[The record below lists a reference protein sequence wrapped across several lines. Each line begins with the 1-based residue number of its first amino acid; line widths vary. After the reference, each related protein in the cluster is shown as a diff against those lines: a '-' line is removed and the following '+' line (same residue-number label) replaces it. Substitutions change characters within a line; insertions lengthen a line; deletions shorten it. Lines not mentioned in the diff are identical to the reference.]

1 MLTELRISN
10 FGVIDQ
16 LAIEFHP
23 GFTVL
28 TGETGAGKSLLIDA
42 LALLLGGRASAD
54 QIRAG
59 AQEAR
64 LEAVFSLA
72 STDPLLEEL
81 RRDNYVES
89 GASDLTI
96 HRVVAASGRN
106 RNYLNANPVPLHL
119 LERLGGT
126 LVDIHGQHDQQ
137 SLLAPGVQLNA
148 LDSFGRLRDLRAEH
162 EAAYE
167 TWMHHRRSLA
177 ELQREI
183 SEQRRREDYLRHQIA
198 EIDEVDP
205 APGEDEALEAE
216 RRRLA
221 NAQRLRQLAGDIYA
235 RLYGDEE
242 GILKALG
249 EVKKYLAELSLLDAV
264 PAGWT
269 PFCEDAMVQLRELAG
284 QARDYEGRLEDD
296 PERLAQVER
305 RLDVLERL
313 KKKYGG
319 SLAAVVEQA
328 QSLRRDVAGLDAAEE
343 RLAER
348 ARLADEAERREQ
360 ELAVQLSQKRA
371 GVARDLQRRVAGELA
386 ALRMERTKFEVLVEK
401 TTDGERGPTGQ
412 DQVQLLLSAN
422 PGEPLRPMARVVSGG
437 ELSRVMLA
445 LKTILAGSDRVPVL
459 IFDEIDA
466 GVGGAVAE
474 LMGRRLRELARH
486 HQVLCVT
493 HWPQVAVQAHR
504 HCLIEKTMKEGRT
517 LTRVRELKGAERE
530 AEIARMVG
538 GVTVTKNVRAAAA
551 EMMGTVRKR
560 NQDGGR

>member
-16 LAIEFHP
+16 VAIEFHP

-42 LALLLGGRASAD
+42 LALLLGARASAD

-59 AQEAR
+59 AEETH

-72 STDPLLEEL
+72 SDNTLLEEL
-81 RRDNYVES
+81 RRENYLDS
-89 GASDLTI
+89 TTSDLII

-137 SLLAPGVQLNA
+137 SLLVSGVQLDT
-148 LDSFGRLRDLRAEH
+148 LDAFGHLRDLRAKH

-167 TWMHHRRSLA
+167 TWMSHRRSLA

-183 SEQRRREDYLRHQIA
+183 SERRQREDYLRYQIE
-198 EIDEVDP
+198 EINGADP
-205 APGEDEALEAE
+205 EPGEDEALEAD

-221 NAQRLRQLAGDIYA
+221 NAQHLRQLAAHVYE
-235 RLYGDEE
+235 RLYGDED
-242 GILKALG
+242 GILRALG
-249 EVKKYLAELSLLDAV
+249 QVKKHLVELGLLDPL
-264 PAGWT
+264 PAGWM
-269 PFCEDAMVQLRELAG
+269 PLFEEAMVQLRELAG
-284 QARDYEGRLEDD
+284 QVRDYEGRLEDD
-296 PERLAQVER
+296 PDRLAQVER

-319 SLAAVVEQA
+319 SLAALLKQA
-328 QSLRRDVAGLDAAEE
+328 ESLRREMGVLDAAE
-343 RLAER
+343 RQLAEQ
-348 ARLADEAERREQ
+348 ARLADEAERREY
-360 ELAVQLSQKRA
+360 ELAVQLSQERTR
-371 GVARDLQRRVAGELA
+371 VAKDLQRKVAGELA
-386 ALRMERTKFEVLVEK
+386 ALRMERTRFEVLVEK
-401 TTDGERGPTGQ
+401 TVDGERGPTGQ

-422 PGEPLRPMARVVSGG
+422 PGEPLRPLARVASGG

-445 LKTILAGSDRVPVL
+445 LKTILAGIDRVPVL

-474 LMGRRLRELARH
+474 LMGSRLRELARH

-493 HWPQVAVQAHR
+493 HWPQVAAQAHR
-504 HCLIEKTMKEGRT
+504 HYLLEKTIKDTRT
-517 LTRVRELKGAERE
+517 LTQVRELKAAERE
-530 AEIARMVG
+530 AEVARMVG

-551 EMMGTVRKR
+551 EMMGTARKR
-560 NQDGGR
+560 NKDEGR

>member
-16 LAIEFHP
+16 LALEFHP

-42 LALLLGGRASAD
+42 LSLLLGARASAD

-59 AQEAR
+59 AQEAHV
-64 LEAVFSLA
+64 EAVFSLA
-72 STDPLLEEL
+72 SDDRLLEEL
-81 RRDNYVES
+81 RRDDYVDS
-89 GASDLTI
+89 GSSHLTI

-106 RNYLNANPVPLHL
+106 RNYLNANPVSLHL

-137 SLLAPGVQLNA
+137 SLLAPAVQLDT
-148 LDSFGRLRDLRAEH
+148 LDAFGQLRDLRAEH

-167 TWMHHRRSLA
+167 IWMGHRRSLA

-183 SEQRRREDYLRHQIA
+183 SEQRRHEDYLRYQIG
-198 EIDEVDP
+198 EIDEANP
-205 APGEDEALEAE
+205 APGEDEALETE

-221 NAQRLRQLAGDIYA
+221 NTQRLRQLAADVYE
-235 RLYGDEE
+235 RLYGDED
-242 GILKALG
+242 GILRALG
-249 EVKKYLAELSLLDAV
+249 EVKKHLVELSLLDAL
-264 PAGWT
+264 PEGWM
-269 PFCEDAMVQLRELAG
+269 PFFEDATVQLRELAG
-284 QARDYEGRLEDD
+284 QVRDYEGRLEDD
-296 PERLAQVER
+296 PERLAHVER

-319 SLAAVVEQA
+319 SLAMLLEQA
-328 QSLRRDVAGLDAAEE
+328 ESLRRDVAGLDAAEE

-348 ARLADEAERREQ
+348 ARAADEAEHREQ
-360 ELAVQLSQKRA
+360 ALAAQLSQERRR
-371 GVARDLQRRVAGELA
+371 VARDLQRKVAGELA
-386 ALRMERTKFEVLVEK
+386 ALRMERTRFEVLVEQ
-401 TTDGERGPTGQ
+401 TADGQRGPSGQ
-412 DQVQLLLSAN
+412 DHVQLLLSAN

-445 LKTILAGSDRVPVL
+445 LKTILAGIDRVPVL

-474 LMGRRLRELARH
+474 LMGRRLRGLANH

-493 HWPQVAVQAHR
+493 HWPQVAAQAHR
-504 HCLIEKTMKEGRT
+504 HCLIEKTVREART

-538 GVTVTKNVRAAAA
+538 GITVTKNVRAAAA

-560 NQDGGR
+560 NQDEGR